1 MTIQEEILA
10 LKEERQAI
18 ILAHNYTRPEI
29 QDIADFTG
37 DSLELARKAA
47 ECKAKVIV
55 FCGVSFMAE
64 TAKILSPDS
73 IVLHPNPYS
82 TCPMA
87 EMVGRDELLE
97 WRREHPRTTVI
108 AYVNTTAATK
118 EVVDM
123 CCTSG
128 NAEKIV
134 SRLPP
139 DEKVLF
145 VPDQNLGANL
155 NKKLGRNMQLW
166 PGYCPTHNRIMP
178 EHILSAKQKHPE
190 AVVLV
195 HPECR
200 PAVVELADYA
210 MSTGQMLDYVRN
222 NLWMEYI
229 IGTEQGIIHK
239 MQKENPRKK
248 FYPLDP
254 PVVCPNMKKIL
265 LEDVIQALRDMQPEI
280 RLPEDTMTNARV
292 SIERMLEQ
300 SK

>member
-1 MTIQEEILA
+1 M
-10 LKEERQAI
+10 
-18 ILAHNYTRPEI
+18 
-29 QDIADFTG
+29 
-37 DSLELARKAA
+37 
-47 ECKAKVIV
+47 
-55 FCGVSFMAE
+55 
-64 TAKILSPDS
+64 
-73 IVLHPNPYS
+73 
-82 TCPMA
+82 
-87 EMVGRDELLE
+87 
-97 WRREHPRTTVI
+97 
-108 AYVNTTAATK
+108 
-118 EVVDM
+118 
-123 CCTSG
+123 
-128 NAEKIV
+128 
-134 SRLPP
+134 
-139 DEKVLF
+139 
-145 VPDQNLGANL
+145 PDQNLGANL

-280 RLPEDTMTNARV
+280 KLPEDTMTNARV

>member
-87 EMVGRDELLE
+87 EMVGHDELLE
-97 WRREHPRTTVI
+97 WRKENPRTTVI

-134 SRLPP
+134 SRLPS

-178 EHILSAKQKHPE
+178 EYIMAAKEKHPE

-200 PAVVELADYA
+200 PAVVALADYA

-280 RLPEDTMTNARV
+280 KLSEDTMTNARV